1 MAEVGKFVGVVIEV
15 IVVALVLTF
24 AVLLIVVVAVEMGIL
39 MTSGWLFNVVIVTI
53 PAIQV
58 MTNITN
64 QTMIL

>member
-1 MAEVGKFVGVVIEV
+1 MAEVGEFVGVVIEV

-53 PAIQV
+53 PAIHV

-64 QTMIL
+64 QMMIL